1 MKPIKMIYTNPLTNK
16 DTTVQVY
23 SIQQLLYNDTTD
35 VYAVCWVEKNKNWL
49 IIPLWELR
57 PYEKTTLKESN

>member
-1 MKPIKMIYTNPLTNK
+1 MKPIKMIYNNSLTNK

-23 SIQQLLYNDTTD
+23 SIQQLVYNDTTD

-57 PYEKTTLKESN
+57 PCEKTTLKESN